1 MQTTEK
7 MFSNYPDTVDVK
19 QMQEML
25 HICRSLAY
33 KLLQSNKIVAKK
45 VGRIY
50 RIPKRNIIQYLEEV

>member
-1 MQTTEK
+1 

>member
-1 MQTTEK
+1 

-19 QMQEML
+19 QMQE
-25 HICRSLAY
+25 ICRSLAY